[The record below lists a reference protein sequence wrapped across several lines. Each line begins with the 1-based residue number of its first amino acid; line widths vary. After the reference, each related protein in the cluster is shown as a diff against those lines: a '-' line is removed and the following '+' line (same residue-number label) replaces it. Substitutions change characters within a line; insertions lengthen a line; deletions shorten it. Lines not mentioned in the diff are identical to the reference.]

1 MGTPGCKSAGA
12 HLVDGGEIHGGAE
25 GRRLRGRP
33 RVGALKSGYSG
44 ARTVAA
50 FIQQEGAWPR
60 EGRAWAGGAR
70 RGASRTHRP
79 STARP
84 AQDQS
89 PSARLRAGTCLIRVR
104 GRSRP
109 RGECVG

>member
-60 EGRAWAGGAR
+60 EGRGGPGRAGPGGALP
-70 RGASRTHRP
+70 GRTAP
-79 STARP
+79 AQPARP
-84 AQDQS
+84 RTS
-89 PSARLRAGTCLIRVR
+89 PLPPGCGPGLA
-104 GRSRP
+104 
-109 RGECVG
+109 